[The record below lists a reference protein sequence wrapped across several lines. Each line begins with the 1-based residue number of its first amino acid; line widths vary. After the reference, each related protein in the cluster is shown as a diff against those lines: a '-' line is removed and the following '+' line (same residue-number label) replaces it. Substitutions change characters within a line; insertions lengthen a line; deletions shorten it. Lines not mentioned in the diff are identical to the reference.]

1 MKRFSITNNG
11 YDIDEVN
18 RFVDVVIRKLEVLN
32 NDNAM

>member
-18 RFVDVVIRKLEVLN
+18 KLLLTQSLKKNLN
-32 NDNAM
+32 MK